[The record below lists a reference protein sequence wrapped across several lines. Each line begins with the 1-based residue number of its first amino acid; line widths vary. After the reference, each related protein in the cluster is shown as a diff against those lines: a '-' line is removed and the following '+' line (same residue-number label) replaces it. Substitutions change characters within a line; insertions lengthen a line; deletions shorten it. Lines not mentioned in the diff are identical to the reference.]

1 MSDAAAP
8 KPIELSALKEVSPK
22 RAVAVILAASVGA
35 LILLVTVI
43 YGHGKPT
50 SAPAW
55 VSVLPAVNA
64 TLNAT
69 SAVLI
74 GLGLA
79 AIKRRDLALHSRY
92 MLGAMG
98 ASALFLVSYLVYHGV
113 HGDTKFVGQ
122 GIVRP
127 IYFFVLIT
135 HIVLSA
141 VTLPLVFSSFFFSL
155 SGRFPAHKKVS
166 KATAPLWLYVSVT
179 GVLVFAMLKIW
190 NP

>member
-1 MSDAAAP
+1 MISDP
-8 KPIELSALKEVSPK
+8 HALTASRK
-22 RAVAVILAASVGA
+22 AVIAPLAASLVALFKLRIVALLLFAGMGGAFLAAGGWPGWGA
-35 LILLVTVI
+35 L
-43 YGHGKPT
+43 
-50 SAPAW
+50 
-55 VSVLPAVNA
+55 
-64 TLNAT
+64 
-69 SAVLI
+69 
-74 GLGLA
+74 GLMSFAGGLA
-79 AIKRRDLALHSRY
+79 
-92 MLGAMG
+92 AMG